1 MPLSPAVPRKRL
13 HERNARYEGFA
24 RDDGWF
30 DVEAHLT
37 DVKDFDHTLLTGLRR
52 AGEPVHDMWVRL
64 TVDAALTIRAIEVR
78 MDAVPYPGGCERIET
93 AYRKVV
99 GANLLRGFRK
109 ALHDAFAGVH
119 GCTHLTELLGY
130 LPTAAVQMMAG
141 LKQREDEGAHKP
153 FQLDRCH
160 SLETTTDVVRRYY
173 PKWYRGAA

>member
-1 MPLSPAVPRKRL
+1 MPLSPAAPRKRL

-30 DVEAHLT
+30 DIEAHLT
-37 DVKDFDHTLLTGLRR
+37 DTKDFDHTLLTGLRR

-64 TVDAALTIRAIEVR
+64 TVDAELTIRAIEVE
-78 MDAVPYPGGCERIET
+78 MDAAPYPGGCERIES

-99 GANLLRGFRK
+99 GANLLQGFRRT
-109 ALHDAFAGVH
+109 LHDAFGGVR

-141 LKQREDEGAHKP
+141 LKKREDEGEHKP

-160 SLETTTDVVRRYY
+160 ALETTTEVVRRYY
-173 PKWYRGAA
+173 PKRYRGAA

>member
-1 MPLSPAVPRKRL
+1 MPLSPAAPRKRL

-30 DVEAHLT
+30 DIEAHLT
-37 DVKDFDHTLLTGLRR
+37 DTKDFDHTLLTGLRR

-64 TVDAALTIRAIEVR
+64 TVDAELTIRAIEVK
-78 MDAVPYPGGCERIET
+78 MDAAPYPGGCERIES

-99 GANLLRGFRK
+99 GANLLQGFRRT
-109 ALHDAFAGVH
+109 LHDAFGGVR

-141 LKQREDEGAHKP
+141 LKKREDEGEHKP

-160 SLETTTDVVRRYY
+160 ALETTTEVVRRYY